1 MYWYLDLQQTNLT
14 AVLRTGGTTR
24 RHGTEQDRTHGH
36 CTIRSKISATVSVQ
50 DESHSHPQC
59 CRSKCIEFGSR
70 SRSLAQFEFGSRV
83 NFGKN
88 VKKIFLEKLSLGNYK
103 KIKAPKEIFWISIFV
118 FNLNLLLI
126 YPFFTCEDPDP
137 QSCWIR
143 IQCGSGSSRGG
154 EADLSVVSVSS
165 WSLGGEL
172 SWARVGPAFCSVN
185 RFCVSAGLRTQI

>member
-88 VKKIFLEKLSLGNYK
+88 VKKIFLEKLILGNYK

-126 YPFFTCEDPDP
+126 YPFFYMWGSGSKKLLNTDPI
-137 QSCWIR
+137 WIR
-143 IQCGSGSSRGG
+143 IQQGG
-154 EADLSVVSVSS
+154 LTLV
-165 WSLGGEL
+165 WSLSAPGRWAE
-172 SWARVGPAFCSVN
+172 SWAGRGWD
-185 RFCVSAGLRTQI
+185 RRSAA